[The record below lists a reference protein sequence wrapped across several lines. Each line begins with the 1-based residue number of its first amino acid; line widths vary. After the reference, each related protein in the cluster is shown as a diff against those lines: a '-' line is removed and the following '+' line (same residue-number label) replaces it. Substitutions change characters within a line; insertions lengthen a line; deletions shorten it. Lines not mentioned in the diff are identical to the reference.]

1 MTEMV
6 LRTEWVNPQQA
17 GVSLNT
23 TVVPWCK
30 SMMQAGHRL
39 AVEIRLAEDRK
50 TDQQRKYYHG
60 VILKEIA
67 QQAMANGQKFPLQV
81 WKEHF
86 RSEFLGFKTVS
97 FINPIT
103 GKKSRRRVRIST
115 EDLGIRAYN
124 KLIERVTAFAVTEL
138 GVEFSCP
145 RWEQYQGSQVDP
157 ETGEI
162 LEAA

>member
-1 MTEMV
+1 MSELI

-39 AVEIRLAEDRK
+39 AVEIRLAEDAK

-67 QQAMANGQKFPLQV
+67 QQAMANGQKFPLAV

-86 RSEFLGFKTVS
+86 RSECLGFKTVS
-97 FINPIT
+97 FVNPIT

-145 RWEQYQGSQVDP
+145 RWEQYQWSQVDS